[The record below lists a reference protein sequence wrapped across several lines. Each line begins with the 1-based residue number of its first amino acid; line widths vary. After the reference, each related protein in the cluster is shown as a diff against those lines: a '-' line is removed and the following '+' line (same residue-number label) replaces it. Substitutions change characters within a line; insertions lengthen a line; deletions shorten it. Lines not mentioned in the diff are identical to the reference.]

1 MLANLHVK
9 NLALIEE
16 ADINFKDGLNILTG
30 ETGAGKSIIL
40 GSVNLALGGKAVS
53 DLIRSGADYALTE
66 LSFDIESEAVK
77 EKLTAF
83 GVEELEEG
91 QLIISRKITPTRSQI
106 KVNGQTYT
114 LGQVRE
120 MASWLIDIHGQ
131 HDNQLLLN
139 ESHHIDILDAYAKES
154 LAEVKAALKEVYA
167 AYVKQKQELQALD
180 TDEESRNREI
190 SFIEF
195 EVSEIESAQLSEGE
209 DTQLE
214 SDYQKMLHAQKIME
228 EMAVVEQNL
237 VSGQDN
243 VSDKLG
249 QVVRALNSAAVYDDR
264 LSGLCA
270 TLADVESLLSDAAR
284 MTADYVEDA
293 AFDAETF
300 QQVQQRLDFINSL
313 KMKYGQTTAE
323 ILAYAESRKERLE
336 QLQSHDELI
345 TALKR
350 ELAEKEKR
358 LSGLSA
364 QLSDLRKAAAQKLCA
379 QIRAALQDLNFAD
392 VRFEAVFEQTG
403 HFSANGMDNMY
414 FVIAANPGE
423 ALKPL
428 SKVASGGELSRI
440 MLAIRTVTANQDD
453 IGTLIFDEIDAGIS
467 GRTAQKVSEKLKLLS
482 KSHQILCI
490 THLAQIAAMADT
502 HFLIEKMVDE
512 NHSETVIRPLDKS
525 QSEQELARILGG
537 VEITESVLENAREM
551 KALANQK
558 SSDSFQ
564 N

>member
-345 TALKR
+345 TALKW

-403 HFSANGMDNMY
+403 HFSANGTDNMY
-414 FVIAANPGE
+414 FVIAANLGE

-467 GRTAQKVSEKLKLLS
+467 GRTAQRVAEKLCTLS
-482 KSHQILCI
+482 QKRQVICI
-490 THLAQIAAMADT
+490 THLPQIAAMADV
-502 HFLIEKMVDE
+502 HFMIEKAVQD
-512 NHSETVIRPLDKS
+512 NKTVTSIYRLLDT
-525 QSEQELARILGG
+525 QCVEELARLLGG
-537 VEITESVLENAREM
+537 STITEAVRANAQELCHQAAAY
-551 KALANQK
+551 KNK
-558 SSDSFQ
+558 
-564 N
+564 

>member
-214 SDYQKMLHAQKIME
+214 ADYQKMLHAQKIME

-249 QVVRALNSAAVYDDR
+249 QAVRALNSAAVYDDR

-345 TALKR
+345 VKLKR

-364 QLSDLRKAAAQKLCA
+364 QLSDLRKAAAQKLCT

-392 VRFEAVFEQTG
+392 VRLEAVFEQTG
-403 HFSANGMDNMY
+403 HFSANGTDNMY

-467 GRTAQKVSEKLKLLS
+467 GRTAQRVAEKLCTLS
-482 KSHQILCI
+482 QKRQVICI
-490 THLAQIAAMADT
+490 THLPQIAAMADV
-502 HFLIEKMVDE
+502 HFMIEKAVQD
-512 NHSETVIRPLDKS
+512 NKTVTSIYRLSDT
-525 QSEQELARILGG
+525 QCVEELARLLGG
-537 VEITESVLENAREM
+537 SAITEAVRANAQELCQQAAAY
-551 KALANQK
+551 KNK
-558 SSDSFQ
+558 
-564 N
+564 

>member
-167 AYVKQKQELQALD
+167 AYVKQKLELQALD

-345 TALKR
+345 AKLKR

-392 VRFEAVFEQTG
+392 VRFEAVFEQMG
-403 HFSANGMDNMY
+403 HFSANGTDNMY

-467 GRTAQKVSEKLKLLS
+467 GRTAQRVAEKLCTLS
-482 KSHQILCI
+482 QKRQVICI
-490 THLAQIAAMADT
+490 THLPQIAAMADV
-502 HFLIEKMVDE
+502 HFMIEKAVQD
-512 NHSETVIRPLDKS
+512 NKTVTSIYRLLDT
-525 QSEQELARILGG
+525 QCVEELARLLGG
-537 VEITESVLENAREM
+537 STITEAVRANAQELCHQAVAY
-551 KALANQK
+551 KNK
-558 SSDSFQ
+558 
-564 N
+564 

>member
-214 SDYQKMLHAQKIME
+214 ADYQKMLHAQKIME

-249 QVVRALNSAAVYDDR
+249 QAVRALNSAAVYDDR

-345 TALKR
+345 VKLKR

-364 QLSDLRKAAAQKLCA
+364 QLSDLRKAAAQKLCT

-403 HFSANGMDNMY
+403 HFSANGTDNMY

-467 GRTAQKVSEKLKLLS
+467 GRTAQRVAEKLCTLS
-482 KSHQILCI
+482 QKRQVICI
-490 THLAQIAAMADT
+490 THLPQIAAMADV
-502 HFLIEKMVDE
+502 HFMIEKAVQD
-512 NHSETVIRPLDKS
+512 NKTVTSIYRLSDT
-525 QSEQELARILGG
+525 QCVEELARLLGG
-537 VEITESVLENAREM
+537 SAITEAVRANAQELCQQAAAY
-551 KALANQK
+551 KNK
-558 SSDSFQ
+558 
-564 N
+564 

>member
-40 GSVNLALGGKAVS
+40 GSVNLALGGKAVT

-214 SDYQKMLHAQKIME
+214 ADYQKMLHAQKIME

-249 QVVRALNSAAVYDDR
+249 QAVRALNSAAVYDDR

-403 HFSANGMDNMY
+403 HFSANGTDNMY

-467 GRTAQKVSEKLKLLS
+467 GRTAQRVAEKLCTLS
-482 KSHQILCI
+482 QKRQVICI
-490 THLAQIAAMADT
+490 THLPQIAAMADV
-502 HFLIEKMVDE
+502 HFMIEKAVQD
-512 NHSETVIRPLDKS
+512 NKTVTSIYRLLDT
-525 QSEQELARILGG
+525 QCVEELAWRQYHYGSGTCQCTGIVPSGG
-537 VEITESVLENAREM
+537 SL
-551 KALANQK
+551 
-558 SSDSFQ
+558 
-564 N
+564 